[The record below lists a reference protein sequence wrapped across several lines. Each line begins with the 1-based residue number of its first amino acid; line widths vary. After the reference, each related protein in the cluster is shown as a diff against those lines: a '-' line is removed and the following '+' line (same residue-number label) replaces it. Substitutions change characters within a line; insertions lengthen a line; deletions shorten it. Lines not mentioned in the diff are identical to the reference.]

1 MISLCQAKEVKEYRV
16 KSKQV
21 KKREIYRHQG
31 MLLVSWQGTRC
42 TRIVI
47 ILASKNGGG
56 SDVISRPLYT
66 KNCVFGSFFFFFGC
80 QTGESEG
87 SEKAIRRTARP
98 KTRWI
103 FEPVDLKRKAA
114 YRMAP

>member
-1 MISLCQAKEVKEYRV
+1 MYPHSDNIGIEERWWLRCYFTTTLYKKLCFR
-16 KSKQV
+16 
-21 KKREIYRHQG
+21 
-31 MLLVSWQGTRC
+31 
-42 TRIVI
+42 
-47 ILASKNGGG
+47 
-56 SDVISRPLYT
+56 
-66 KNCVFGSFFFFFGC
+66 FFFFFFGC

>member
-1 MISLCQAKEVKEYRV
+1 
-16 KSKQV
+16 
-21 KKREIYRHQG
+21 
-31 MLLVSWQGTRC
+31 MLFYDHFIQK
-42 TRIVI
+42 IVFSV
-47 ILASKNGGG
+47 L
-56 SDVISRPLYT
+56 
-66 KNCVFGSFFFFFGC
+66 FFFFFGC

-103 FEPVDLKRKAA
+103 FEPVDSKRKAA